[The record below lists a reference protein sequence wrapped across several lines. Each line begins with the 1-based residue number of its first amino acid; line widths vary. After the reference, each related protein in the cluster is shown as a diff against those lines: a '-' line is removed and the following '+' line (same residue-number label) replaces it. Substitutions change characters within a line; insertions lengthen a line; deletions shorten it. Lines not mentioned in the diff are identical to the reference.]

1 MVREDSIGERARNKK
16 KILNKEA
23 SHPYFWMD
31 SVLIQTPPE
40 KNSNSKEFKLQRKEK
55 KSNYTPGEL
64 PASDL

>member
-1 MVREDSIGERARNKK
+1 MAWKRHMVREDSIGERARNKK

-31 SVLIQTPPE
+31 SVLIQTPPQ
-40 KNSNSKEFKLQRKEK
+40 KRKEK